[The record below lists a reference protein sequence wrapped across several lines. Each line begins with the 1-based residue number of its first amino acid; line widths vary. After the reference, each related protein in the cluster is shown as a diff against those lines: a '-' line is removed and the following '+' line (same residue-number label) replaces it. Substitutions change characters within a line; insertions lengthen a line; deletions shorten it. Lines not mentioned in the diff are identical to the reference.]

1 MLNPVRF
8 VMPIELQQV
17 KSYNDLRRHFTR
29 DIFQQ
34 VMQYIAWQNRL
45 SMTAIVTVP
54 QAIALAQL
62 LESHPGKMIDE
73 FKYAVIKEILLAHPS
88 IEQNSDQIAQLSE
101 AFKTTLHW

>member
-1 MLNPVRF
+1 M
-8 VMPIELQQV
+8 
-17 KSYNDLRRHFTR
+17 KSYNDLRKQFPR

-45 SMTAIVTVP
+45 SMTAIVTLP

-73 FKYAVIKEILLAHPS
+73 FQYAVIKETFLNNPNV
-88 IEQNSDQIAQLSE
+88 EQDSDQITQLSE
-101 AFKTTLHW
+101 ALKSALHW